1 MAPLLLFAM
10 SEKEER
16 PTPQS
21 ESEADNRKYR
31 HNNRAQIDPR
41 LVLGGGVLLILAGP
55 LLVVAVDIQSA
66 LASTPAFTGVSA
78 AIIAILLVTAIAAA
92 ALGLD

>member
-1 MAPLLLFAM
+1 M
-10 SEKEER
+10 
-16 PTPQS
+16 
-21 ESEADNRKYR
+21 
-31 HNNRAQIDPR
+31 
-41 LVLGGGVLLILAGP
+41 LLILAGP

>member
-1 MAPLLLFAM
+1 M
-10 SEKEER
+10 SENEDR
-16 PTPQS
+16 SIPRSDS
-21 ESEADNRKYR
+21 EPDNRKYR
-31 HNNRAQIDPR
+31 HNDRAQIDPR

-55 LLVVAVDIQSA
+55 LIIVALDIQSA